1 MVALGCNIQTEAPL
15 TQNKQ
20 SPEDRSIISMNCHP
34 CCYYT
39 GQACSLSVSCCYL
52 FIFSPR
58 PLTVCPS
65 GEFFLSF
72 SIFHLNFG
80 ISYCSSRYLT
90 FFLSPLPFLPHHQL
104 LNPGHN
110 LITFISMF
118 TFTISGFFLL
128 LLLFLV
134 FVLFFASL
142 LSVQL
147 IVLWYMA

>member
-1 MVALGCNIQTEAPL
+1 MVVLGCNIQTEAPL

-20 SPEDRSIISMNCHP
+20 SPEDRSITGMNCHP

-39 GQACSLSVSCCYL
+39 GQACSLSISCCCL
-52 FIFSPR
+52 FIFAPR

-90 FFLSPLPFLPHHQL
+90 FFLPPLPFLPHHQL
-104 LNPGHN
+104 LNPGHT
-110 LITFISMF
+110 LII
-118 TFTISGFFLL
+118 FLSPCL
-128 LLLFLV
+128 HLQF
-134 FVLFFASL
+134 
-142 LSVQL
+142 
-147 IVLWYMA
+147 